1 MKSHCIVHFAYCTL
15 QRVNIFG
22 IEQANFRFQFRR
34 FLFHATGLNSL
45 PIRYDLLFL
54 NCDNKQLI
62 CTSRSLLLTNACR
75 SPWQPWKPAPAARN
89 DQAVRTL
96 QRRSELSPRAC
107 RVAKRC
113 WRARSVPRVS
123 RLPTSGTQSGGVVPR
138 VPRATNCTFAPV
150 HCDTARVS
158 ASTFPL
164 TSSVLVPPRDA
175 TVTKKK
181 NHFHF
186 FFQKVAEHLCDSA
199 ACRQTADAVIS
210 KLHSRPSRRSEG
222 LMTAISSSPVASP
235 RKSNSPAPTTAAA
248 RTSSSSEYPIRVSP
262 SRTGAEAPRIEIDD
276 APPRT
281 AASPVPARHGSPELE
296 RLLRENKS
304 HLRQVNAE
312 LVATRDPARQRALLD
327 ERTLFNNTIT
337 ALTEQV
343 QQLNRASAAA
353 NSAALGLGR
362 RSQRAARRLAEP
374 QLRRLPAPCARRAA
388 LPRSA
393 AASSRTT
400 ARRRG
405 SAAAASRSWCA
416 AAAAIASAEH
426 THSVHV
432 GGVDCFMCDSC
443 TASASAPPALHR
455 RRRRRQTSSS
465 KGHRHTI
472 SYTTA
477 AASSASSSAQGS
489 PSAKVPP
496 IRLARHSSA
505 PADAPR
511 APSHGALGSAAPH
524 DVGAASRRGAAAARQ
539 VGESSVSSTKLAD
552 GESIWGKGA
561 APWESFKAPREGRR
575 LSDRLATMVPAD
587 KPKKGSRVGQHAHS
601 DRCTRCRVE
610 RGVNRVARDD
620 GTVVAVLCTSCRIS
634 LNFRAAIGE

>member
-1 MKSHCIVHFAYCTL
+1 
-15 QRVNIFG
+15 
-22 IEQANFRFQFRR
+22 
-34 FLFHATGLNSL
+34 
-45 PIRYDLLFL
+45 
-54 NCDNKQLI
+54 
-62 CTSRSLLLTNACR
+62 
-75 SPWQPWKPAPAARN
+75 
-89 DQAVRTL
+89 
-96 QRRSELSPRAC
+96 
-107 RVAKRC
+107 
-113 WRARSVPRVS
+113 
-123 RLPTSGTQSGGVVPR
+123 
-138 VPRATNCTFAPV
+138 
-150 HCDTARVS
+150 
-158 ASTFPL
+158 
-164 TSSVLVPPRDA
+164 
-175 TVTKKK
+175 VTKKK
-181 NHFHF
+181 NHFPF

-312 LVATRDPARQRALLD
+312 IVATKDPARQRALLD
-327 ERTLFNNTIT
+327 ERTLLNNTIT
-337 ALTEQV
+337 ALTEQI
-343 QQLNRASAAA
+343 QQQQSSAPPTLQHSVSVDGH
-353 NSAALGLGR
+353 N
-362 RSQRAARRLAEP
+362 ARLVDSP
-374 QLRRLPAPCARRAA
+374 
-388 LPRSA
+388 
-393 AASSRTT
+393 SRTAPPAGT
-400 ARRRG
+400 VCSSCG
-405 SAAAASRSWCA
+405 STKVGGRVKSDDGSSTWFCRSCLAQLVRCSRCSRVGR
-416 AAAAIASAEH
+416 H

-443 TASASAPPALHR
+443 SASASAPPALPASPLPS
-455 RRRRRQTSSS
+455 TSSN

-477 AASSASSSAQGS
+477 AASSASSSAHGS
-489 PSAKVPP
+489 PNAKVPP
-496 IRLARHSSA
+496 IASLDHSSA
-505 PADAPR
+505 AADGPR
-511 APSHGALGSAAPH
+511 APSTARSAPRRLTTSEPLPDAAPLPR
-524 DVGAASRRGAAAARQ
+524 AKST
-539 VGESSVSSTKLAD
+539 SSVSSTKLAD

-575 LSDRLATMVPAD
+575 LTDRLATMVPAE
-587 KPKKGSRVGQHAHS
+587 KPKKGAALVSAHS